1 MPLRRAT
8 RAEKVEQI
16 LQAAFMFARVT
27 RDVEEI
33 ANALRVS
40 SRTVQRMIHLPAFQ
54 EVLDRLDYPG
64 ERRFRKAHRAQ
75 GTERA
80 PRGAECTQKLEY
92 QKVKQL
98 WEQMSDMP
106 EHGRAKVIA
115 DREDINASYDTV
127 RRWCHNWRQK

>member
-16 LQAAFMFARVT
+16 LRAAFMFARVT

-40 SRTVQRMIHLPAFQ
+40 FRTVQRLIHLPAFQ
-54 EVLDRLDYPG
+54 EGLDRLGYHG
-64 ERRFRKAHRAQ
+64 EMRFRKSRRAQ

-80 PRGAECTQKLEY
+80 PRGAERMQKPEY
-92 QKVKQL
+92 QKVKRL

-115 DREDINASYDTV
+115 DREDIKASYNTV
-127 RRWCHNWRQK
+127 RRWIRD